1 MLTSEFTST
10 FKSVGRVIF
19 IVFLTTLLLIWLNQ
33 SSLDNFW
40 QQKYHRNSPWTVL
53 KGEPLW
59 DLGNNIQQGVVA
71 AGETFIA
78 HAGGHHQEKSQ
89 QSRDNSGSS
98 PALLPEFQVGLHFL
112 QGYIYPVE
120 NRYLKFP
127 DLLRKDIKIPS
138 SPLLTNNQKTN
149 RPVEIIQKTE
159 VRLGSRDKVLFAGDS
174 MMQGVAPHLKRR
186 LYQEYGIS
194 GINLSRQNTGLTYSG
209 FFDWPKTIRNAL
221 NQDPDIRLVIVF
233 LGPNDPWGI
242 PAKPGESY
250 LKFASESWESVYRQ
264 RIEVILNDA
273 REHNVD
279 VIWIGPP
286 NMRQKKLSGNM
297 AYLSKLYQAE
307 VAKMGEIYVSVNDM
321 FKYQSENYSDYIGDG
336 SSTIKLRSGDGIHFS
351 LSGQKVIADSI
362 FSLITAIQEPVEENA
377 AIQTVP

>member
-10 FKSVGRVIF
+10 FKNVGRVIF

-78 HAGGHHQEKSQ
+78 YAGGHHQEKSQ
-89 QSRDNSGSS
+89 QARDNGGSS

-120 NRYLKFP
+120 SRYLKFP

-138 SPLLTNNQKTN
+138 SPLLVNNQKTN
-149 RPVEIIQKTE
+149 RSVEIIQKTE
-159 VRLGSRDKVLFAGDS
+159 VRLGNRDKVLFAGDS

-209 FFDWPKTIRNAL
+209 FFDWPKAIRNAL